1 MNEIILTDIQE
12 SQVIKIS
19 VQAEDGSIQHY
30 MVIIEKP
37 QQPSLLL
44 TILLIISIILWV
56 IAAMTYILKRI
67 RKTTRKIKI
76 NLSSRKE

>member
-19 VQAEDGSIQHY
+19 VQAEDGSYKY

-67 RKTTRKIKI
+67 RKNNKKDKNQLIF
-76 NLSSRKE
+76 

>member
-1 MNEIILTDIQE
+1 

-67 RKTTRKIKI
+67 RKNNKKDKNQLIF
-76 NLSSRKE
+76 